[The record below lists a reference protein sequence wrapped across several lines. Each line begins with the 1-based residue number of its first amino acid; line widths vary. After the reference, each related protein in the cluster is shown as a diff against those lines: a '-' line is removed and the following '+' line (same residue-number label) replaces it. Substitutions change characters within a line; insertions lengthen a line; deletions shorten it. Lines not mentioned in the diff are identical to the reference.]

1 MTRGGVN
8 DMGGLRVEH
17 CGGCDGRDTLDTP
30 PLARSG
36 DAPGGKPG
44 SAVSCHHEHMVDNS
58 PESLK
63 RLLGDLD
70 DPEHM
75 ERASDFDL
83 GATEKRFADMVV
95 RLERDFGTTCR
106 IDAGVV
112 VQDASYYGQVVVPA
126 EATNSGA
133 DLSFESATSAPRL
146 SWGLRRPGRTST
158 RKWMRCSMALTEIG
172 SSGRSSTAATRSC
185 PRPCYGNGTTAGA
198 SGCTGRHGPVGS
210 PDSSTIYDAIRRHHG
225 EAQNTKSVSRTP
237 ISLSAPD
244 RYFGERV
251 GQRGR

>member
-133 DLSFESATSAPRL
+133 DLFIRVSNFGSTAVLGIEAPGTYLDEEVDALLDGADRDRIERAL
-146 SWGLRRPGRTST
+146 LDGGYKVVPEAVLWERYDGRSEWLHRETRTSWFT
-158 RKWMRCSMALTEIG
+158 RFFDYL
-172 SSGRSSTAATRSC
+172 
-185 PRPCYGNGTTAGA
+185 
-198 SGCTGRHGPVGS
+198 
-210 PDSSTIYDAIRRHHG
+210 
-225 EAQNTKSVSRTP
+225 
-237 ISLSAPD
+237 
-244 RYFGERV
+244 
-251 GQRGR
+251 